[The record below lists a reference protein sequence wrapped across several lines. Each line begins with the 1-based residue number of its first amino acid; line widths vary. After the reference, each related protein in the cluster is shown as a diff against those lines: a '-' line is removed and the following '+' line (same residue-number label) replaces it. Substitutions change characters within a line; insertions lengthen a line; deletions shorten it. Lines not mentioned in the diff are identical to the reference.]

1 VWPVR
6 DGNELNQE
14 GELRFHHAVPRG
26 AMGGAMATI
35 VIAATANDLW
45 GAAVTVRSAL
55 EACSTT
61 LNIYAISVDLSLA
74 DKQQLYA
81 S

>member
-1 VWPVR
+1 
-6 DGNELNQE
+6 
-14 GELRFHHAVPRG
+14 
-26 AMGGAMATI
+26 MATI

-61 LNIYAISVDLSLA
+61 LSIYVISVDLSLA
-74 DKQQLYA
+74 DKQQLCA